1 MTTTLIPEQGF
12 LRDWT
17 DLYTPKGEAPME
29 AHLGTAL
36 AVASATIGWRGWIS
50 WGELSEPLTMMVVLE
65 GRSAVARKTTT
76 ASAAWKVASMATDGQ
91 EAAGLVV
98 RNMAHTSDRGVYEAI
113 GTTDDVL
120 AKAWERTPPPGHL
133 WVWDEIGALFGRPD
147 DVKGGDWLGRIR
159 AALMTL
165 TAGRHGG
172 IQTGTTRIAPSRCAV
187 TLLGTMT
194 RAELEARMSL
204 MLVQDGF
211 LGRMVLIPIGPR
223 RTYLSRPPAWTQE
236 DMDKRDRLVAW
247 VRSIAGSQDC
257 WGEAFMHHD
266 KAALALRDTWY
277 QERSKQFDHEAEGG
291 DEVAVARATAFARL
305 QATAVKMASI
315 AALAEKDPD
324 EPIAQVKVRE
334 RHVQWGIMLA
344 EHTLKE
350 LAALVREGQGV
361 TADRYA
367 RKVIDYIA
375 SVGESNRKK
384 LLDRV
389 RMDGMSRDAR
399 WRVVEGLAQ
408 DGSVE
413 IEVQQTGGRPAFVV
427 RAPASVAA

>member
-1 MTTTLIPEQGF
+1 MTPSLIPEQGF
-12 LRDWT
+12 LRDWS

-76 ASAAWKVASMATDGQ
+76 ASAAFRVARMATENDA
-91 EAAGLVV
+91 AAGLVV

-113 GTTDDVL
+113 GTMDDVT
-120 AKAWERTPPPGHL
+120 ARAWEREPPPGHL

-159 AALMTL
+159 AALMTM

-172 IQTGTTRIAPSRCAV
+172 IQTGTTKIMPSRCAV

-223 RTYLSRPPAWTQE
+223 TVYLSRPPAWT
-236 DMDKRDRLVAW
+236 DGDLAKRDALVAW
-247 VRSIAGSQDC
+247 VRSIAGSSDC
-257 WGEAFMHHD
+257 WGEAFSHHT
-266 KAALALRDTWY
+266 KHALDLRDTWY
-277 QERSKQFDHEAEGG
+277 EERSREFDEQASGG
-291 DEVAVARATAFARL
+291 DEVAVARATAYGRL

-315 AALAEKDPD
+315 AALCEKEPD
-324 EPIAQVKVRE
+324 QHITQVKVE
-334 RHVQWGIMLA
+334 QRHVEWGILLA
-344 EHTLKE
+344 EHTLRE
-350 LAALVREGQGV
+350 LTALVREGQGV

-367 RKVIDYIA
+367 RKVIDYVKA
-375 SVGESNRKK
+375 TGETTRKK

-399 WRVVEGLAQ
+399 WRVVEGLAE

-413 IEVQQTGGRPAFVV
+413 IEVRATGGRPAFVV
-427 RAPASVAA
+427 RPPSPAVV

>member
-1 MTTTLIPEQGF
+1 MAPSLIPEHGF

-50 WGELSEPLTMMVVLE
+50 WGELREPMSMMIVLE

-76 ASAAWKVASMATDGQ
+76 ASAAWRVAGLATDGD
-91 EAAGLVV
+91 AAPGLLV
-98 RNMAHTSDRGVYEAI
+98 RNMAHTSDRGVYEAV
-113 GTTDDVL
+113 GTSDEVT
-120 AKAWERTPPPGHL
+120 ARAWEKNPPPGHL

-147 DVKGGDWLGRIR
+147 DVKGADWLGRIR
-159 AALMTL
+159 AALMTM

-172 IQTGTTRIAPSRCAV
+172 IQTGTARIIPSRCSV

-223 RTYLSRPPAWTQE
+223 RAYLSRPPAWDQA
-236 DMDKRDRLVAW
+236 DIARRDSLVKW
-247 VRSIAGSQDC
+247 VRSIAGSLDC
-257 WGEAFMHHD
+257 WGEAFEHHD
-266 KAALALRDTWY
+266 KHALDLRDTWY
-277 QERSKQFDHEAEGG
+277 TERSTEFDKQAEGG
-291 DEVAVARATAFARL
+291 DEIGVARATAFARL

-315 AALAEKDPD
+315 AALCEKEPD
-324 EPIAQVKVRE
+324 QPISQVRVSQ
-334 RHVQWGIMLA
+334 RHVEWGILLA
-344 EHTLKE
+344 EHTLRE
-350 LAALVREGQGV
+350 LTALVREGQGV
-361 TADRYA
+361 SADRYA
-367 RKVIDYIA
+367 RKVIDYVQAAGEA
-375 SVGESNRKK
+375 SRKK

-389 RMDGMSRDAR
+389 RMDGMSRESR
-399 WRVVEGLAQ
+399 WKVVEGLAQ

-413 IEVQQTGGRPAFVV
+413 IEVVQTGGRPAFMV
-427 RAPASVAA
+427 RAPQAA

>member
-1 MTTTLIPEQGF
+1 MTTSLIPEHGF
-12 LRDWT
+12 LRDWA
-17 DLYTPKGEAPME
+17 DLYTPKGEAPE
-29 AHLGTAL
+29 AAHLGTAL
-36 AVASATIGWRGWIS
+36 AVASATVGWRGWIS

-65 GRSAVARKTTT
+65 GKSAVARKTTT
-76 ASAAWKVASMATDGQ
+76 ASAAWKVASLATDGFD
-91 EAAGLVV
+91 APGLIV

-113 GTTDDVL
+113 GTTDDLV
-120 AKAWERTPPPGHL
+120 ASAWERNPPPGHL

-172 IQTGTTRIAPSRCAV
+172 IQTGTTRIVPSRCAV

-236 DMDKRDRLVAW
+236 DMDRRDRLVDW

-266 KAALALRDTWY
+266 KNALALRDTWY
-277 QERSKQFDHEAEGG
+277 EERSRQFDKEAEGG
-291 DEVAVARATAFARL
+291 DEVAVARATAFGRL
-305 QATAVKMASI
+305 QATAVKMASL
-315 AALAEKDPD
+315 AALSEKEPD
-324 EPIAQVKVRE
+324 EPIAQVKVRQS
-334 RHVQWGIMLA
+334 HVEWGIMLA

-367 RKVIDYIA
+367 RKVLDYIGA
-375 SVGESNRKK
+375 AGESTRKK

-413 IEVQQTGGRPAFVV
+413 IEVVQTGGRPAFVV
-427 RAPASVAA
+427 RAPSPA

>member
-1 MTTTLIPEQGF
+1 MTISLIPEQGF
-12 LRDWT
+12 LRDWA
-17 DLYTPKGEAPME
+17 DLYTPKGEAPE
-29 AHLGTAL
+29 AAHLGTAL
-36 AVASATIGWRGWIS
+36 AVASATVGWRGWIS

-65 GRSAVARKTTT
+65 GKSAVARKTTT
-76 ASAAWKVASMATDGQ
+76 ASAAWKVASLATDGFD
-91 EAAGLVV
+91 APGLIV

-113 GTTDDVL
+113 GTTDDLV
-120 AKAWERTPPPGHL
+120 ASAWERNPPPGHL

-172 IQTGTTRIAPSRCAV
+172 IQTGTTRIVPSRCAV

-236 DMDKRDRLVAW
+236 DMDRRDRLVDW

-266 KAALALRDTWY
+266 KNALALRDTWY
-277 QERSKQFDHEAEGG
+277 EERSRQFDKEAEGG
-291 DEVAVARATAFARL
+291 DEVAVARATAFGRL
-305 QATAVKMASI
+305 QATAVKMASL
-315 AALAEKDPD
+315 AALSEKEPD
-324 EPIAQVKVRE
+324 EPIAQVKVRQS
-334 RHVQWGIMLA
+334 HVEWGIMLA

-367 RKVIDYIA
+367 RKVLDYIGA
-375 SVGESNRKK
+375 AGESTRKK

-413 IEVQQTGGRPAFVV
+413 IEVVQTGGRPAFVV
-427 RAPASVAA
+427 RAPSPA

>member
-12 LRDWT
+12 LRDWA
-17 DLYTPKGEAPME
+17 DLYTPKGEAPE
-29 AHLGTAL
+29 AAHLGTAL

-65 GRSAVARKTTT
+65 GKSAVARKTTT
-76 ASAAWKVASMATDGQ
+76 ASAAWKVASMATDGFD
-91 EAAGLVV
+91 APGLVV

-113 GTTDDVL
+113 GTTDDLV
-120 AKAWERTPPPGHL
+120 AKSWERTPPPGHL

-223 RTYLSRPPAWTQE
+223 RTYLSRPPAWTQQ
-236 DMDKRDRLVAW
+236 DVDRRDRLVEW
-247 VRSIAGSQDC
+247 VRSIAGSEDC

-266 KAALALRDTWY
+266 KNALALRDTWY
-277 QERSKQFDHEAEGG
+277 EERSRQFDREAEGG
-291 DEVAVARATAFARL
+291 DEVAVARATAFGRL

-315 AALAEKDPD
+315 AALAEKEPD
-324 EPIAQVKVRE
+324 EPIAQVKVRQ
-334 RHVQWGIMLA
+334 RHVEWGIMLA

-367 RKVIDYIA
+367 RKVLDYIEGA
-375 SVGESNRKK
+375 GESTRKK

-413 IEVQQTGGRPAFVV
+413 IEVVQTGGRPAFMV
-427 RAPASVAA
+427 RSPSRVAA

>member
-1 MTTTLIPEQGF
+1 
-12 LRDWT
+12 
-17 DLYTPKGEAPME
+17 
-29 AHLGTAL
+29 
-36 AVASATIGWRGWIS
+36 
-50 WGELSEPLTMMVVLE
+50 
-65 GRSAVARKTTT
+65 
-76 ASAAWKVASMATDGQ
+76 
-91 EAAGLVV
+91 
-98 RNMAHTSDRGVYEAI
+98 
-113 GTTDDVL
+113 
-120 AKAWERTPPPGHL
+120 
-133 WVWDEIGALFGRPD
+133 
-147 DVKGGDWLGRIR
+147 
-159 AALMTL
+159 
-165 TAGRHGG
+165 
-172 IQTGTTRIAPSRCAV
+172 
-187 TLLGTMT
+187 
-194 RAELEARMSL
+194 
-204 MLVQDGF
+204 
-211 LGRMVLIPIGPR
+211 
-223 RTYLSRPPAWTQE
+223 
-236 DMDKRDRLVAW
+236 
-247 VRSIAGSQDC
+247 
-257 WGEAFMHHD
+257 
-266 KAALALRDTWY
+266 
-277 QERSKQFDHEAEGG
+277 
-291 DEVAVARATAFARL
+291 L

-324 EPIAQVKVRE
+324 EPIAQVKVHE

-350 LAALVREGQGV
+350 LASLVREGQGV

>member
-1 MTTTLIPEQGF
+1 MTTSLIPEQGF
-12 LRDWT
+12 LRDWA
-17 DLYTPKGEAPME
+17 DLYTPKGEAPE
-29 AHLGTAL
+29 AAHLGTAL
-36 AVASATIGWRGWIS
+36 AVASATVGWRGWIS

-65 GRSAVARKTTT
+65 GKSAVARKTTT
-76 ASAAWKVASMATDGQ
+76 ASAAWKVASLATDGFD
-91 EAAGLVV
+91 APGLIV

-113 GTTDDVL
+113 GTTDDLV
-120 AKAWERTPPPGHL
+120 ASAWERNPPPGHL

-172 IQTGTTRIAPSRCAV
+172 IQTGTTRIVPSRCAV

-236 DMDKRDRLVAW
+236 DMDRRDRLVDW

-266 KAALALRDTWY
+266 KNALALRDTWY
-277 QERSKQFDHEAEGG
+277 EERSRQFDKEAEGG
-291 DEVAVARATAFARL
+291 DEVAVARATAFGRL
-305 QATAVKMASI
+305 QATAVKMASL
-315 AALAEKDPD
+315 AALSEKEPD
-324 EPIAQVKVRE
+324 EPIAQVKVRQS
-334 RHVQWGIMLA
+334 HVEWGIMLA

-367 RKVIDYIA
+367 RKVLDYIGA
-375 SVGESNRKK
+375 AGESTRKK

-413 IEVQQTGGRPAFVV
+413 IEVVQTGGRPAFVV
-427 RAPASVAA
+427 RAPSPA